1 MRSASD
7 AYDYII
13 VGAGSAGCVIANRL
27 SVDPAVNVLVV
38 EAGRSDRDL
47 MLHVPGAS
55 IRNSTTPI
63 FNWSYLTAEEQ
74 ELQGR
79 SLFWAQGKALG
90 GSSAING
97 MIYARGNPKEYDA
110 WRDAGCEGWGF
121 DDVLPYFKKSEGS
134 DRGASH
140 WHGGDGPLKVS
151 RGRPSLAI
159 ADRFLSATAED
170 GYSILSDFNEAEQE
184 GFGHYDCTIDRG
196 RRCSS
201 ATAFLHPALRRPNL
215 HVMILTLATRV
226 VFEGDRAA
234 GLEVIRDGRTTILR
248 AEREV
253 ILSGGAV
260 NSPQLLMLSGI
271 GPADHLKSH
280 GIAVRSDSPEVG
292 ANLQNHVSYRMQ
304 FAVAEP
310 ITAYKH
316 VNFLGATRA
325 GVEYLLFRRGILA
338 DSVVPTGGFF
348 RTESNMSVTDVQVQL
363 GVGLM
368 GRVGKSVLQR
378 LPKQHGFSL
387 GINQGRPHSRGEV
400 RLRSNVATEHP
411 IIAPRYFS
419 DRRDMDTL
427 VRGVERMMSLAARP
441 SLAKTITN
449 AILPPRD
456 GSIAAIEESI
466 RERAST
472 AFHPV
477 GTCRMGSDA
486 TAVVDTSLRVRGVS
500 GLRVAD
506 ASIIPLLMNANT
518 NAAVIM
524 VGEKA
529 AATILAG

>member
-1 MRSASD
+1 
-7 AYDYII
+7 
-13 VGAGSAGCVIANRL
+13 
-27 SVDPAVNVLVV
+27 
-38 EAGRSDRDL
+38 
-47 MLHVPGAS
+47 
-55 IRNSTTPI
+55 
-63 FNWSYLTAEEQ
+63 
-74 ELQGR
+74 
-79 SLFWAQGKALG
+79 
-90 GSSAING
+90 

-151 RGRPSLAI
+151 RDVRRSPSPTVFYRQQPRTDIQSCPISTRRNRKGR
-159 ADRFLSATAED
+159 
-170 GYSILSDFNEAEQE
+170 
-184 GFGHYDCTIDRG
+184 HYDCTIDRG

-348 RTESNMSVTDVQVQL
+348 RTELNMSVTDVQVQL

-427 VRGVERMMSLAARP
+427 VRGVERMMSVAARP

-456 GSIAAIEESI
+456 GSIAAIEELI